1 MAETQTTLNDARI
14 SPLEQRAIEV
24 DIAEAFLSTMRERL
38 GGPAATELFQ
48 QAVERLASSSAQR
61 LRPNL
66 SGSPTERLWSAW
78 SLLGGEGRLDLEL
91 IELTDR
97 RLTFHVNRCA
107 YAELYQSR
115 DQEEIGIAFSCRRDE
130 PFAKALAPG
139 IAMKQSR
146 TILEG
151 SPRCEFTYTMEDR

>member
-1 MAETQTTLNDARI
+1 MAEAQSTLTDTPL

-24 DIAEAFLSTMRERL
+24 DIAEAFLSVMKERL
-38 GGPAATELFQ
+38 GDPAATELFQ
-48 QAVERLASSSAQR
+48 QAVERLAAASAQR
-61 LRPNL
+61 LRPSL
-66 SGSPTERLWSAW
+66 SGSPTERLWSVW
-78 SLLGGEGRLDLEL
+78 SHLGGEGRLDLQL
-91 IELTDR
+91 VELTDR

-115 DQEEIGIAFSCRRDE
+115 GQDEIGIAFSCRRDE

-139 IAMKQSR
+139 IAVEQSR